1 MASPHSIIVQWLL
14 RETRRIAAQ
23 RAQGK
28 LPHSPTPEQLASQAV
43 EAALGN
49 LALRERGGEIDSATV
64 WSVRP

>member
-28 LPHSPTPEQLASQAV
+28 LPTPPTPAELADQAID
-43 EAALGN
+43 AALGN
-49 LALRERGGEIDSATV
+49 LELRERGVELESITV
-64 WSVRP
+64 WSIKP

>member
-1 MASPHSIIVQWLL
+1 MAGPHSIIVQWLL

-28 LPHSPTPEQLASQAV
+28 LPTPPTPEQLADQAID
-43 EAALGN
+43 AALGN
-49 LALRERGGEIDSATV
+49 LELRERGGEIDSVTV

>member
-23 RAQGK
+23 RAAGK
-28 LPHSPTPEQLASQAV
+28 LPAPPTPAELADQAID
-43 EAALGN
+43 AALGN
-49 LALRERGGEIDSATV
+49 LELRERGGEIDSVTV